1 MGLSLSTSILLF
13 IAFSLIIGFAGSR
26 LTRIADRLADQT
38 GWGEAIFGAILM
50 GGVTSLPGIITS
62 VTAAWEGY
70 PQMAVSNAIGGIAA
84 QTVFLAFAD
93 ITYRKVNLEHASASV
108 QNLMEGVLLM
118 ILLGLILLFINSPEL
133 TLFNIHP
140 GSLLLVLVYILG
152 MRLTSKAGESPM
164 WRPRQTQ
171 ETVFDIA
178 DEANTHPE
186 SRRQWVNWVAFA
198 LLGIVVGGAGYG
210 VAQTAIVIAQQ
221 TGLSETVVGSLMT
234 AVVTSLPELITTLT
248 AVRQGALTMAVSG
261 IIGGNTFDI
270 LFVAFADWAYI
281 GSIFHH
287 ISFKETYLT
296 ALTLLLTGV
305 LILGL
310 LARQKQGFGGIG
322 WESFTLLL
330 GFFGG
335 YILLFLF

>member
-1 MGLSLSTSILLF
+1 MGISLTTSILLF
-13 IAFSLIIGFAGSR
+13 IGFALVIGLAGSR

-50 GGVTSLPGIITS
+50 GGITSLPGIITS

-118 ILLGLILLFINSPEL
+118 ILLGLILLFVNSPEI
-133 TLFNIHP
+133 TLFTIHP
-140 GSLLLVLVYILG
+140 GSLLLFLIYILG

-171 ETVFDIA
+171 ETVFDVA
-178 DEANTHPE
+178 EEANTQHDNRE
-186 SRRQWVNWVAFA
+186 WVNWLSFA
-198 LLGIVVGGAGYG
+198 LLGILVGGAGYG

-221 TGLSETVVGSLMT
+221 TGLSETIIGSLMT
-234 AVVTSLPELITTLT
+234 AIVTSLPELITTLA
-248 AVRQGALTMAVSG
+248 AVRHGALTLAVSG
-261 IIGGNTFDI
+261 IIGGNTFDV
-270 LFVAFADWAYI
+270 LFVAFADWAYV

-310 LARQKQGFGGIG
+310 LARQKEGFGGIG

>member
-1 MGLSLSTSILLF
+1 MGLSLTTSIFLF
-13 IAFSLIIGFAGSR
+13 IGLSLVVGFAGIR

-38 GWGEAIFGAILM
+38 GMGEAIFGAILM
-50 GGVTSLPGIITS
+50 GGITSLSGIITS

-84 QTVFLAFAD
+84 QTIFLAFAD

-118 ILLGLILLFINSPEL
+118 ILLGLILMFINTPEV

-140 GSLLLVLVYILG
+140 GSILLVLIYLLG

-178 DEANTHPE
+178 DETE
-186 SRRQWVNWVAFA
+186 TETSQRQWVNWVSFA
-198 LLGIVVGGAGYG
+198 VLGLVVGGAGYG
-210 VAQTAIVIAQQ
+210 IAQTAIVIAQQ
-221 TGLSETVVGSLMT
+221 TGLSETIVGSLMT
-234 AVVTSLPELITTLT
+234 AVVTSLPELVTTLA
-248 AVRQGALTMAVSG
+248 AVRQGALTLAVSG
-261 IIGGNTFDI
+261 IIGGNTFDV
-270 LFVAFADWAYI
+270 LFVAFSDWAYVD
-281 GSIFHH
+281 SIFHH
-287 ISFKETYLT
+287 ITFKETYLT
-296 ALTLLLTGV
+296 CLTLLLTGV

-310 LARQKQGFGGIG
+310 LARQKGGFGGIG
-322 WESFTLLL
+322 WESFTLML

-335 YILLFLF
+335 YVLLFLF

>member
-1 MGLSLSTSILLF
+1 MGLSLTTSILLF
-13 IAFSLIIGFAGSR
+13 FAFAVVIGLAGSR

-50 GGVTSLPGIITS
+50 GGITSLPGIITS

-118 ILLGLILLFINSPEL
+118 ILLGLILLFANSPEI
-133 TLFNIHP
+133 TFFNIHP
-140 GSLLLVLVYILG
+140 GSLLLVLIYILG

-171 ETVFDIA
+171 ETVFDVA
-178 DEANTHPE
+178 DEANTHPD
-186 SRRQWVNWVAFA
+186 SRQWVNWLSFV
-198 LLGIVVGGAGYG
+198 LLGILVGGAGYG
-210 VAQTAIVIAQQ
+210 VAQTAIVIATQ
-221 TGLSETVVGSLMT
+221 TGLSETVIGSLMT
-234 AVVTSLPELITTLT
+234 AVVTSLPELITTLS
-248 AVRQGALTMAVSG
+248 AVRHGALTMAVSG

-270 LFVAFADWAYI
+270 LFVAFADWAYVE
-281 GSIFHH
+281 SIFHN
-287 ISFKETYLT
+287 ISNKEIYLT

-335 YILLFLF
+335 YVLLFLF

>member
-1 MGLSLSTSILLF
+1 MGLSLSTSIILF
-13 IAFSLIIGFAGSR
+13 GVFAMIIGFAGIR
-26 LTRIADRLADQT
+26 LTRIADQLADQT

-50 GGVTSLPGIITS
+50 GGVTSLSGIITS

-93 ITYRKVNLEHASASV
+93 ISYRKVNLEHASASV

-118 ILLGLILLFINSPEL
+118 ILLGLILMFINTPEM
-133 TLFNIHP
+133 TIFNIHP
-140 GSLLLVLVYILG
+140 GSILLVLIYILG

-164 WRPRQTQ
+164 WRPKQTQ

-178 DEANTHPE
+178 SDDDDE
-186 SRRQWVNWVAFA
+186 SQRRQWLNWVSFA
-198 LLGIVVGGAGYG
+198 VLGILVGGAGYG
-210 VAQTAIVIAQQ
+210 VAQTGIVIAKT
-221 TGLSETVVGSLMT
+221 TGLSETIIGSLMT
-234 AVVTSLPELITTLT
+234 AIVTSLPELITTLA
-248 AVRQGALTMAVSG
+248 AVRHGALTLAVSG
-261 IIGGNTFDI
+261 IIGGNTFDV
-270 LFVAFADWAYI
+270 LFVAFSDWAYVK
-281 GSIFHH
+281 SIFHH

-296 ALTLLLTGV
+296 TLTLILTGV

-335 YILLFLF
+335 YVLLFLF